1 MRKTFRVGTAFV
13 LALALTGCSS
23 LARNAMVKER
33 PSPYGFQETIDVISQ
48 RAQQKG
54 WNVSPPRKL
63 DQTILKHGGPK
74 VPPVTLLELCE
85 PHHAGKLLAN
95 DNDRWVSVFMP
106 CTIGV
111 YEKSDGK
118 VYVTHVRAD
127 NLGSLMGG
135 IRSRGMFI
143 EGLFAKWM
151 YWSLHKQH
159 QVAINGAFRTWLATW
174 VEAIDRIRNPRIKL
188 H

>member
-1 MRKTFRVGTAFV
+1 LHQEFIMRKTFRVGTAFV
-13 LALALTGCSS
+13 LTLALTGCSS
-23 LARNAMVKER
+23 LARNAMIKER

-135 IRSRGMFI
+135 T
-143 EGLFAKWM
+143 
-151 YWSLHKQH
+151 
-159 QVAINGAFRTWLATW
+159 VAEVMGGPVAAAQEEFLSFL
-174 VEAIDRIRNPRIKL
+174 K
-188 H
+188 